1 MRHIHRNPAGELM
14 ISETPVASLAK
25 QFGTPLYVYSGD
37 GFAAYYHAFCDALAG
52 LDTSVHY
59 AVKANSSLGILAL
72 LALEGA
78 GADIVSGGEMQR
90 CLAAGIA
97 ANRIVFSGVGK
108 SDTEIRQALAAGIG
122 QINAESEAEIRHIS
136 AIASEMGI
144 IAPVALR
151 VNVNVDPGSHA
162 KISTGQRSTKFG
174 IPVADGEAAALYRK
188 IAADPAIR
196 PAGLAVHIGS
206 QLTNLAPF
214 EAAYLELLELADS
227 LRAEGLDVPVLDLGG
242 GLGVDYHGDGE
253 PDFAAYGALVTRIFS
268 NRGYRLGFEPGRAI
282 AADNGLLLTRTHYI
296 KQGEDKRF
304 IIVDGAMNDLI
315 RPTLYE
321 SFHRIEPV
329 SRSIM
334 PSSSTPSSSTP
345 SSNTSNSGTSGG
357 LADIVGPV
365 CETGDYLGQGRDM
378 PEIQEGELLAVFS
391 AGAYGAVMMSNYNTR
406 PEAAEIMVY
415 QGKAHQLRR
424 RRTVEELLACE
435 ENPFA

>member
-72 LALEGA
+72 LALEGT

-97 ANRIVFSGVGK
+97 ANKIVFSGVGK
-108 SDTEIRQALAAGIG
+108 SDAEIRQALVAGIG

-136 AIASEMGI
+136 AIASEMSI
-144 IAPVALR
+144 TAPVALR

-321 SFHRIEPV
+321 AFHRIEPV
-329 SRSIM
+329 LR
-334 PSSSTPSSSTP
+334 PSTLK
-345 SSNTSNSGTSGG
+345 G

-391 AGAYGAVMMSNYNTR
+391 AGAYGAVMMSTYNTR

>member
-1 MRHIHRNPAGELM
+1 MRHIHRNSAGELM
-14 ISETPVASLAK
+14 ISDLPVALLAE

-52 LDTSVHY
+52 LDTVVHY

-72 LALEGA
+72 LGREGA
-78 GADIVSGGEMQR
+78 GADIVSGGELQR
-90 CLAAGIA
+90 CLAAGIT
-97 ANRIVFSGVGK
+97 ANKIVFSGVGK
-108 SDTEIRQALAAGIG
+108 SDDEIRQALAAGIG
-122 QINAESEAEIRHIS
+122 QINAESAAELRHIS

-144 IAPVALR
+144 TAPVALR

-174 IPVADGEAAALYRK
+174 IPVADGEAASLYRQ

-227 LRAEGLDVPVLDLGG
+227 LRAEGLEVPVLDLGG
-242 GLGVDYHGDGE
+242 GLGVDYHGDGQ

-321 SFHRIEPV
+321 AFHRIEPV
-329 SRSIM
+329 LR
-334 PSSSTPSSSTP
+334 PSTAS
-345 SSNTSNSGTSGG
+345 G

-365 CETGDYLGQGRDM
+365 CETGDYLGEGRDM

-391 AGAYGAVMMSNYNTR
+391 AGAYGAVMMSTYNTR
-406 PEAAEIMVY
+406 PEAAEVIVY
-415 QGKAHQLRR
+415 QGKAHLLRR

>member
-14 ISETPVASLAK
+14 ISEMPVASLAE

-97 ANRIVFSGVGK
+97 ANKIVFSGVGK
-108 SDTEIRQALAAGIG
+108 SDAEIRQALVAGIG

-144 IAPVALR
+144 TAPVALR

-242 GLGVDYHGDGE
+242 GLGVDYHGDGQ
-253 PDFAAYGALVTRIFS
+253 PNFVAYGALVTRIFS

-321 SFHRIEPV
+321 AFHRIEPV
-329 SRSIM
+329 LR
-334 PSSSTPSSSTP
+334 PSTLK
-345 SSNTSNSGTSGG
+345 G

-391 AGAYGAVMMSNYNTR
+391 AGAYGAVMMSTYNTR

-415 QGKAHQLRR
+415 QGKAHLLRR